1 MAFRFLDRWQGRL
14 RDLFPPGAN
23 TDELTATLELRDWSL
38 EAFLDASPSVLA
50 SNRVFG
56 GFAGPVVVQAFQTV
70 VTFTAAS
77 MTVTFPTAFLN
88 GVATIS
94 LTLNDDPTAN
104 VCFVVPRTSV
114 SLTGFDIKGYT
125 NTNAAVTSGAY
136 RFGVIAVGS

>member
-1 MAFRFLDRWQGRL
+1 MGFRFIDRWQGRL
-14 RDLFPPGAN
+14 RDLFPAGEAHG
-23 TDELTATLELRDWSL
+23 ELVAALEVRDQSL
-38 EAFLDASPSVLA
+38 EAFLDAIPSVLA

-56 GFAGPVVVQAFQTV
+56 GLGGPVVVQAFQTV

-77 MTVTFPTAFLN
+77 MPVTFPIAFLN

-104 VCFVVPRTSV
+104 VCFTATQSSV

-125 NTNAAVTSGAY
+125 NTNAAITSGAY